1 MDQSASKYASRLSLA
16 LVLGMFVAAC
26 SSTPGKPPGGE
37 PDAGPQ
43 PGGESDAGPLPE
55 RDAGPVVEVP
65 DDGGTVIT
73 DTLAGTLTERGSP
86 YRIVG
91 DARGIVRIPKG
102 QVLTVEPGVIL
113 DFVGTPRVTLADVE
127 ASAPDSV
134 MNNQDG
140 RVELQVY
147 GGIRVHGSAEKPVSF
162 TSSNPHGWWGM
173 NFFGDQSVGDG
184 HPVFEHMVFEQVRKV
199 NYNGDRDRTRG
210 AMWAFYPGPVTI
222 TDSVFRNNESAAKC
236 GALDLMFTVG
246 SRVENTLFENNRT
259 WDIDRFAVE
268 GSSSMAGGGAMCIT
282 HGRDSVVRGN
292 TFRNNVLRAFR
303 GSLKSALAPRPLLT
317 WPNPQNIRDLGGG
330 GALHYFQPNND
341 LVEKNRFEGNVV
353 TQGPAA
359 AIYLEDMGTRALT
372 LRGNEFIGNQAGA
385 GGVVVCSRGSGGV
398 ELVVTSDN
406 LFTNNTVNGAL
417 APNVS
422 GDCDTSTR

>member
-1 MDQSASKYASRLSLA
+1 MDLSASKSVQGLWLT
-16 LVLGMFVAAC
+16 LLLGMFAAAC
-26 SSTPGKPPGGE
+26 SSTPDKPGNEADAGQ
-37 PDAGPQ
+37 PDAGPSS
-43 PGGESDAGPLPE
+43 GGDG
-55 RDAGPVVEVP
+55 GPVVEVP
-65 DDGGTVIT
+65 DGGGTVVT
-73 DTLAGTLTERGSP
+73 DTLSGTLTERGSP
-86 YRIVG
+86 YRVVG

-127 ASAPDSV
+127 APDSV

-147 GGIRVHGSAEKPVSF
+147 GGIQVHGTADKPVAF

-184 HPVFEHMVFEQVRKV
+184 HPVFEHMIFERVRKV

-210 AMWAFYPGPVTI
+210 ALWAYYPGPVTI
-222 TDSVFRNNESAAKC
+222 TDSVFRDNESSAKC

-259 WDIDRFAVE
+259 SDIDRFAVE
-268 GSSSMAGGGAMCIT
+268 GSSSMAGGGALCVT
-282 HGRDSVVRGN
+282 HGRDSVIRGN
-292 TFRNNVLRAFR
+292 TFRNNRLEAFR
-303 GSLKSALAPRPLLT
+303 GALRSQLVPRPLLA
-317 WPNPQNIRDLGGG
+317 WPNAQNIRDLGGG

-353 TQGPAA
+353 TRGPAA

-385 GGVVVCSRGSGGV
+385 GAVVVCNRGSGAV
-398 ELVVTSDN
+398 ELVVTPDN
-406 LFTNNTVNGAL
+406 VFTNNTVNGAQ

-422 GDCDTSTR
+422 GDCDTATR